1 MEQGLPEEIRAKFS
15 ELPESLEEIDAAI
28 HHEETRA
35 GCSVD
40 VNPHVI
46 EEYQLRQKTIEK
58 SQKQRDT
65 LVNKIDNHKSNY
77 EEKKNKWLDDVV
89 EMIKEINVKFS
100 GLFKQLKCAGEVQL
114 SRPDNPEE
122 FAKYGISIR
131 VSFRSEE
138 QMQELTAHVQS
149 GGEKSVS
156 TMLYMISLQEMT
168 RCPFRVVDEIN
179 QVNSIFL
186 IVNLKI

>member
-1 MEQGLPEEIRAKFS
+1 LENGIPDAIRAKFS
-15 ELPESLEEIDAAI
+15 ELPESLEEIDAGI
-28 HHEETRA
+28 HHEEMRA

-40 VNPHVI
+40 VNPNVI
-46 EEYQLRQKTIEK
+46 DEYQSRKKTIEK
-58 SQKQRDT
+58 AQKARDN
-65 LVNKIDNHKSNY
+65 LVDKINNHKSNY

-89 EMIKEINVKFS
+89 EMISEINVKFS
-100 GLFKQLKCAGEVQL
+100 DLFKQLKCAGEVQL

-179 QVNSIFL
+179 QVNSVVFSC
-186 IVNLKI
+186 